1 MKVYMKNLSMK
12 RLLCLVLL
20 LPFTLLALHA
30 QDATMASTGKLVGL
44 RDRITKELNCGLYPQ
59 IINVQA
65 RKTVSLDGMWKAIVD
80 QYENGYYNYRLKP
93 MPDHQTFFADKSWK
107 QDKTRLVEYDFD
119 TDGSLMVPGDW
130 NTQRDQLYYYEGTI
144 WYRKKFD
151 LDVQEGK
158 RYFLYFGASN
168 YETIVGVNGKVV
180 GKHTGGYTPF
190 NMEITSL
197 VHDGTNT
204 VIVKVDNKRRPEG
217 VPTVN
222 SDWWNYG
229 GLTRSVCVIE
239 TPETFVR
246 EYTVGL
252 KDGKYN
258 LIGGNVKVDGAAGGE
273 KVTVTIPELKVRKE
287 IVVNADGY
295 ADFEF

>member
-151 LDVQEGK
+151 LDV
-158 RYFLYFGASN
+158 
-168 YETIVGVNGKVV
+168 
-180 GKHTGGYTPF
+180 
-190 NMEITSL
+190 
-197 VHDGTNT
+197 
-204 VIVKVDNKRRPEG
+204 
-217 VPTVN
+217 
-222 SDWWNYG
+222 
-229 GLTRSVCVIE
+229 
-239 TPETFVR
+239 
-246 EYTVGL
+246 
-252 KDGKYN
+252 
-258 LIGGNVKVDGAAGGE
+258 
-273 KVTVTIPELKVRKE
+273 
-287 IVVNADGY
+287 
-295 ADFEF
+295 